1 MKILNEVRKNA
12 EKEEKRKENLKR
24 DNMDTLK
31 NRLEQELDVTTT
43 SSDYGILLQMLSI
56 KIGVEVNDLR
66 GGKGSWTYKQWNE
79 ELKKY

>member
-1 MKILNEVRKNA
+1 
-12 EKEEKRKENLKR
+12 
-24 DNMDTLK
+24 MDTLK

-56 KIGVEVNDLR
+56 KVGVKVDALR
-66 GGKGSWTYKQWNE
+66 EGKGFWTYKQWNE

>member
-1 MKILNEVRKNA
+1 
-12 EKEEKRKENLKR
+12 
-24 DNMDTLK
+24 MDTLK

-66 GGKGSWTYKQWNE
+66 EGKGFWTYKQWNE